1 MPSILDELNL
11 RIIRA
16 LQDEGRISIAR
27 LSRKLNTPRTTLIY
41 RINELEKAKIIKG
54 YRAEVDPSKLG
65 YVYTAFILV
74 KARRGTQI
82 AGKPLQVRLIEK
94 LVKDSEREKNLP
106 WIEEAH
112 IITGE
117 YDVLLKVRAKN
128 IEDLTNL
135 LIKKM
140 ADYEEVVQTVT
151 LIVLTTPHENHR
163 VPVD

>member
-27 LSRKLNTPRTTLIY
+27 LSRKLNIPRTTLIY

-94 LVKDSEREKNLP
+94 LVRDCKKEKNLP

-128 IEDLTNL
+128 IKDLTNL

-151 LIVLTTPHENHR
+151 LIVLTTPHEDHR